1 MKPSL
6 TARLTRTLFF
16 LIVVTTATSMFVV
29 EMFVEDVEET
39 ILSSELKADAQY
51 FTEQLGKG
59 SFQPVKT
66 GRLEAT
72 FLAQGEGEAVLP
84 QYFQNRPLPF
94 SEEIEVGDTTLLII
108 GEPIEEPSGT
118 LFLAQDISIM
128 EGRMGMV
135 QLVLLGVAGFML
147 IVSFFVAR
155 AGAQYLVRPFK
166 KLTLDVSNTVPSR
179 SLSMGQIATDYRDR
193 EFCDIANAFNR
204 FLSEIE
210 AHIEREKSFVKLAS
224 HELRTPL
231 SVMSGALNVLDQRQ
245 SLSAADQKTL
255 ARIRRAMQTMRDDTD
270 VLLELAR
277 SEVTESD
284 VKTIDVL
291 GFAQN
296 AVEELEHG
304 HPDDAGRVELYKD
317 VAGLEVIAQPA
328 LVRMLLRNLLQ
339 NALRHTHGKVE
350 VRLTRSSLSVRDFGS
365 GLPAHIAEELKAQD
379 NASQKATSAGQFSNT
394 TFGLLIV
401 RLVCEKLGWRLEIP
415 QSDSQGTEFVIH
427 VSNLPGAN

>member
-6 TARLTRTLFF
+6 TARLTRTLLF
-16 LIVVTTATSMFVV
+16 LIVATTATSMFVV

-39 ILSSELKADAQY
+39 ILSRELRADAE
-51 FTEQLGKG
+51 FFAEQLRQG
-59 SFQPVKT
+59 SFQPIKT

-84 QYFQNRPLPF
+84 KYFQNRPLPF
-94 SEEIEVGDTTLLII
+94 SEEIEVGETTLLII
-108 GEPIEEPSGT
+108 GQQLEEPNGA

-128 EGRMGMV
+128 EGRMTMV
-135 QLVLLGVAGFML
+135 QLVLVGVAGFML

-166 KLTLDVSNTVPSR
+166 KLTQDVYNTTPSPR
-179 SLSMGQIATDYRDR
+179 LSMGRIATDYRDQ
-193 EFCDIANAFNR
+193 EFCDIASAFNR
-204 FLSEIE
+204 FLSELE
-210 AHIEREKSFVKLAS
+210 AYIEREKSFVKLAS

-231 SVMSGALNVLDQRQ
+231 SVMSGALDVLEQRK

-277 SEVTESD
+277 SEATESD
-284 VKTIDVL
+284 ARTIDLHDFV
-291 GFAQN
+291 QDT
-296 AVEELEHG
+296 VEELEHG
-304 HPDDAGRVELYKD
+304 YPDQVGRIDIYNDGPKLGVT
-317 VAGLEVIAQPA
+317 AHPA

-350 VRLTRSSLSVRDFGS
+350 VRVIENSISVRDFGS
-365 GLPAHIAEELKAQD
+365 GLPAYITEHLNVQGG
-379 NASQKATSAGQFSNT
+379 ASAMTTSAGQFSNT

-401 RLVCEKLGWRLEIP
+401 RLVCERLGWGLEIP

-427 VSNLPGAN
+427 VLSLPKVD

>member
-16 LIVVTTATSMFVV
+16 LIVATTATSMFVV

-39 ILSSELKADAQY
+39 ILSSELKTDAQY
-51 FTEQLGKG
+51 FTEQLRKG

-84 QYFQNRPLPF
+84 KYFQNRPLPF

-108 GEPIEEPSGT
+108 GEQIEEPGGA

-128 EGRMGMV
+128 EGRMDMV

-166 KLTLDVSNTVPSR
+166 KLTLDVSNTAPSP
-179 SLSMGQIATDYRDR
+179 SLSMRQIATDYRDQ

-204 FLSEIE
+204 FLSELE

-231 SVMSGALNVLDQRQ
+231 SVMSGALNVLEQRQ
-245 SLSAADQKTL
+245 SLAAADQKTL

-277 SEVTESD
+277 SEATESD
-284 VKTIDVL
+284 VKTIDVV

-296 AVEELEHG
+296 AVEELERG
-304 HPDDAGRVELYKD
+304 HPGQARRVDIYKD
-317 VAGLEVIAQPA
+317 SPGLEVIAQPA

-350 VRLTRSSLSVRDFGS
+350 VRLTRRSLSVRDFGS
-365 GLPAHIAEELKAQD
+365 GLPAHIAEGLKPQGS
-379 NASQKATSAGQFSNT
+379 ASHKATSVGQFSNT

-401 RLVCEKLGWRLEIP
+401 RLVCEKLGWCLEIP

-427 VSNLPGAN
+427 VSNLPGAD